1 MFWAFDKELCINCEA
16 VVFHTE
22 ITVTQYKHTYIKV
35 CGRVVWLAIAY
46 FLPIMITLRKY
57 CGGQEVGIACQA
69 HERRGY
75 AHTRV
80 QLHSASLTFPRRRL
94 QPRPL
99 P

>member
-46 FLPIMITLRKY
+46 FLPIVIMVAQLLRRA
-57 CGGQEVGIACQA
+57 GSRDSVPGSWEEGIRTYTCAAALCFT
-69 HERRGY
+69 H
-75 AHTRV
+75 
-80 QLHSASLTFPRRRL
+80 FPS
-94 QPRPL
+94 
-99 P
+99 